1 MKMATVSRDQLDM
14 TLLDESYR
22 LKQKWIE
29 QVCAGGQFEGAE
41 MANFAGSDL
50 RSAKAF
56 ADMCR
61 PKTEIAENCKRFLK
75 TFQVEPTQYDP
86 GIVTQSIKEAVI
98 GLCPHHFLPVN
109 YEVYVSYIPN
119 KKAPKVLGLSK
130 LTRIAREIPKFP
142 MLQEEYA
149 RNLADVLYK
158 GNSWLEGIDS
168 DGSAVMVI
176 GRHGCMAC
184 RGVLSNGLTSSTV
197 VRGYFEEASMEQ
209 RFYTQVQNIK
219 TSCFTM

>member
-1 MKMATVSRDQLDM
+1 MATVTRNDLDM
-14 TLLDESYR
+14 TLLEESYR
-22 LKQKWIE
+22 LKQMWIE
-29 QVCAGGQFEGAE
+29 KVCAGGKFEGAE
-41 MANFAGSDL
+41 IGNFDGSDL

-61 PKTEIAENCKRFLK
+61 PKSEIAENCKRFLK
-75 TFQVEPTQYDP
+75 TFQVEKTNYTP
-86 GIVTQSIKEAVI
+86 GIVTQSIKEAVV

-109 YEVYVSYIPN
+109 YEVYVSYIPQGES
-119 KKAPKVLGLSK
+119 PKVLGLSK

-158 GNSWLEGIDS
+158 GNSWLDGIDS
-168 DGSAVMVI
+168 AGSAVMVI
-176 GRHGCMAC
+176 GRHGCMSC
-184 RGVLSNGLTSSTV
+184 RGVLSNGLTSSCE
-197 VRGYFEEASMEQ
+197 VRGSFEDPSLES
-209 RFYTQVQNIK
+209 RFYTQVQNLK